1 MLLQWAQICNF
12 SRQTAE
18 FHCPLLEERYCPST
32 LEENVG
38 WGIWSGCC
46 IHFEDRSPLAQNYSV
61 NFVFIFLTKRFAIW
75 LFFMQCSVT
84 LEGSSE
90 SNTIVCTDVKNPKHG
105 PYLQHQVWTYTR
117 QTRLYPWG
125 SPVFVRSDMRVR
137 AKEEKA
143 GNVNRCYYTMKYF
156 LRLKSLAAAPFF
168 SFWNH
173 GNAHRRDISVASV
186 AWYGW
191 S

>member
-32 LEENVG
+32 LEENMG
-38 WGIWSGCC
+38 WGIWSGGC

-84 LEGSSE
+84 LEGSPE
-90 SNTIVCTDVKNPKHG
+90 CLQGQEVSNAGVATNLGEISTLGCGCTVLTSYKSRQYHCLYRCEEPKART
-105 PYLQHQVWTYTR
+105 L
-117 QTRLYPWG
+117 
-125 SPVFVRSDMRVR
+125 S
-137 AKEEKA
+137 
-143 GNVNRCYYTMKYF
+143 
-156 LRLKSLAAAPFF
+156 AAP
-168 SFWNH
+168 
-173 GNAHRRDISVASV
+173 SVNV
-186 AWYGW
+186 H
-191 S
+191 